1 MTTFRTLCVL
11 VTLTVVGSASLGDII
26 LQPSDRDL
34 GDLEHAYAYTWGIQQ
49 TIPTNAEVKAA
60 SLFFDNI
67 RDWTTEPNVLYIHL
81 LDSAPLGIRKLTDNG
96 SGDHFQ
102 GQGTVLTVY
111 NNLPATAQDKLYVF
125 SDAQVDILNAY
136 LADGV
141 LGLGFDPDCHFF
153 NDGVKLNLTIETGS
167 TLGASGISFVPEPAT
182 MAFLAVG
189 GGLMLFR
196 RARRG
201 RRVAASA

>member
-1 MTTFRTLCVL
+1 MTTFRTLSVL
-11 VTLTVVGSASLGDII
+11 VTLTVIGSASLGDII
-26 LQPSDRDL
+26 LQPSDRDMD
-34 GDLEHAYAYTWGIQQ
+34 DLEHGYAYTWGIQQ
-49 TIPTNAEVKAA
+49 TIPSNAEVKAA

-96 SGDHFQ
+96 SGDYFD

-125 SDAQVDILNAY
+125 SNAQVDILNDY
-136 LADGV
+136 LADGTV
-141 LGLGFDPDCHFF
+141 GLALDPDCHFF
-153 NDGVKLNLTIETGS
+153 NDGVKLTLTLRT
-167 TLGASGISFVPEPAT
+167 SGISSVPEPAT
-182 MAFLAVG
+182 MAFLTVG

-196 RARRG
+196 RARRN
-201 RRVAASA
+201 RKVVA

>member
-1 MTTFRTLCVL
+1 MTTFRALSVL
-11 VTLTVVGSASLGDII
+11 VTLTVIGSVGLGDII

-34 GDLEHAYAYTWGIQQ
+34 GDLEHGYAYTWGIQQ
-49 TIPTNAEVKAA
+49 TIPSNAEVQAA

-96 SGDHFQ
+96 SGDYFN

-125 SDAQVDILNAY
+125 SDAQVDILNDY

-141 LGLGFDPDCHFF
+141 FGLAFDPDCHFY
-153 NDGVKLNLTIETGS
+153 NDGVKLTLTVGTTGS
-167 TLGASGISFVPEPAT
+167 LSYVPEPAT
-182 MAFLAVG
+182 MAFLTVG

-196 RARRG
+196 RTRRN
-201 RRVAASA
+201 RKVV